1 RVSSLEVSRESAA
14 SPARTWKVGAG
25 CAAEARSLGRSLGR
39 SGACAVPRG
48 PRATEPQEAQ
58 LCHNETPP
66 CGPHG
71 RLPPLPDSTGAFNFE
86 RPCYLRG
93 GNCLKR
99 GTPNC
104 EPFRGPC
111 RAFTVCCKAKGSGRK
126 RSSQG
131 TLAPR
136 AKARLPLSKYLQTT
150 CKSN

>member
-1 RVSSLEVSRESAA
+1 MYSSVAEDHKPPIYSPRKPGSVTMRLLHVVLTAA
-14 SPARTWKVGAG
+14 FLLSQV
-25 CAAEARSLGRSLGR
+25 
-39 SGACAVPRG
+39 
-48 PRATEPQEAQ
+48 
-58 LCHNETPP
+58 
-66 CGPHG
+66 
-71 RLPPLPDSTGAFNFE
+71 LPDSTGAFNFE

-136 AKARLPLSKYLQTT
+136 AKARLPLSK
-150 CKSN
+150 

>member
-1 RVSSLEVSRESAA
+1 MRGISCRRGRDIILTIVPLSL
-14 SPARTWKVGAG
+14 
-25 CAAEARSLGRSLGR
+25 
-39 SGACAVPRG
+39 
-48 PRATEPQEAQ
+48 PQEAQ

>member
-1 RVSSLEVSRESAA
+1 MRDRRGRDIILTIVPLSLVS
-14 SPARTWKVGAG
+14 KQVGPR
-25 CAAEARSLGRSLGR
+25 EAR
-39 SGACAVPRG
+39 
-48 PRATEPQEAQ
+48 

-66 CGPHG
+66 RGPHG

-93 GNCLKR
+93 GICLKR

-111 RAFTVCCKAKGSGRK
+111 RAFTVCCKVKGSGRK
-126 RSSQG
+126 WSSQG

-136 AKARLPLSKYLQTT
+136 AEARFPLSK
-150 CKSN
+150 